1 MDDQYLEII
10 KFGNDILTVKASEI
24 KKIDGRIIHLVKWMT
39 ETMHRAPGVGLAA
52 PQVGKSIRLA
62 TVDISVGEKPE
73 ELLILINPR
82 IIAHEESET
91 DEEGC
96 LSFPG
101 YSVPISRYR
110 EILFETISLDG
121 KEIRLEAAQREL
133 LEETGYRAKCFDFL
147 FSFYP
152 SAGYSTEILHI
163 YKACELSKETQYL
176 DEDEFIET
184 EIVKFDSALEM
195 IRKGE
200 IMDPKTITALLYIK
214 AFCLP
219 AI

>member
-10 KFGNDILTVKASEI
+10 KFGNDILTVKAAEI
-24 KKIDGRIIHLVKWMT
+24 KKIDERIIHLAKRMT
-39 ETMHRAPGVGLAA
+39 EAMHRAPGVGLAA
-52 PQVGKSIRLA
+52 PQIGKSIRLA

-110 EILFETISLDG
+110 KILFETISLDG
-121 KEIRLEAAQREL
+121 KEIRLEAEGLKARAIQHEL
-133 LEETGYRAKCFDFL
+133 DHLNGLLIIDRISGLKRNL
-147 FSFYP
+147 IKQ
-152 SAGYSTEILHI
+152 EIKKL
-163 YKACELSKETQYL
+163 
-176 DEDEFIET
+176 
-184 EIVKFDSALEM
+184 
-195 IRKGE
+195 RKSG
-200 IMDPKTITALLYIK
+200 KW
-214 AFCLP
+214 
-219 AI
+219 